1 MCSIL
6 WKNMCLLDDLTNPTT
21 SAMGNI
27 ACLER
32 LDDTFC
38 GPRAQKFLAP
48 TPRCKKKCE
57 SSGSNK
63 FQFVRTIWKLKTT
76 ESQLH
81 YSESLHKIP
90 MLGVVLKGACA
101 HAPKWG
107 MKRKLSTFS
116 IMWSTTSFGK
126 DEIASAHPK
135 TLPFFPSNLQWPR
148 CHYKVSM
155 QVANVFFS
163 QRMNQ
168 THSVFN
174 AQLHPKRSYQLDYGS
189 WLSTKSQA
197 GKR

>member
-1 MCSIL
+1 MI
-6 WKNMCLLDDLTNPTT
+6 WQIQQPQPWVTLLAWSVWMIHFVDLGHRN
-21 SAMGNI
+21 SW
-27 ACLER
+27 LR
-32 LDDTFC
+32 HLDS
-38 GPRAQKFLAP
+38 
-48 TPRCKKKCE
+48 KKKCE